1 MVQQS
6 TQWCNKAGDVL
17 CGHEKSDKSDNECST
32 RGGNGIQ
39 QAKVNGS
46 NIPFV
51 NNGFTKHGFTFKSN
65 FKFSVRR
72 KQRILYFTS
81 LTLLHL

>member
-1 MVQQS
+1 MSVQR
-6 TQWCNKAGDVL
+6 A
-17 CGHEKSDKSDNECST
+17 
-32 RGGNGIQ
+32 GNGIQ
-39 QAKVNGS
+39 QAKVNGY
-46 NIPFV
+46 NIAFV

-72 KQRILYFTS
+72 KQRILYFTN